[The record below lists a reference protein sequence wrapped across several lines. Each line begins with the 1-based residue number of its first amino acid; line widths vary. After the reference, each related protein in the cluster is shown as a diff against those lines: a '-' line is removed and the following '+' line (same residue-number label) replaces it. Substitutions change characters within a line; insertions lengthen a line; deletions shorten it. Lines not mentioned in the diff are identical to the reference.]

1 VPLVVGWKKP
11 ARTERPS
18 VRLAFAVDW
27 SPSGIDLATVG
38 IILMIVGGILF
49 LLSLIILATR
59 TNRGEP
65 IEPGGIVE
73 ERRIYTDDELP

>member
-1 VPLVVGWKKP
+1 VKIGASLFVFAVG
-11 ARTERPS
+11 AILT
-18 VRLAFAVDW
+18 FAVDW

-59 TNRGEP
+59 ANRGEP
-65 IEPGGIVE
+65 LEGGVVE
-73 ERRIYTDDELP
+73 ERRIYSDDELP